1 MEVKIYFAVKVLCAL
16 FIFYHLW
23 VFLFCRKI
31 YGLWDKLH
39 NWARIT
45 RVRLWNYRKKRMAEK
60 AKRERRKKIYGKD
73 LPTDKPK
80 PIQAETPQKVE
91 ESPPVDDDPNE
102 VMGKSNIIY
111 YNDIEADRKIPTH
124 SLPLKEVE
132 LSVDKDINPDD
143 VEDNIEPQKGLT
155 EEDKRELMEPEGVI
169 PDPDFDKSLTYEDMN
184 NLVDVLNS
192 DNPDEQKSIRAA
204 STIHHKLANTVIL
217 DFLVNK
223 VSNEDKVNQL
233 LQECL
238 DANGNPLP
246 KRRKASKVK
255 SFDIPC
261 TRLRRRDTRNEG
273 NGGGGFRSVRYFKS
287 ALLPY
292 SLFIR
297 IPWRWGKV
305 PRRG

>member
-1 MEVKIYFAVKVLCAL
+1 MEAKIYFAVKVVCAL
-16 FIFYHLW
+16 VVFYRLW

-39 NWARIT
+39 NWARIA
-45 RVRLWNYRKKRMAEK
+45 RVGFWKYRKKRMAEK

-73 LPTDKPK
+73 LPTDKLK
-80 PIQAETPQKVE
+80 PIQAEALQKVD
-91 ESPPVDDDPNE
+91 ESPPIDDDPNE

-111 YNDIEADRKIPTH
+111 YEDVNAARTIPTH
-124 SLPLKEVE
+124 SLELKQVE
-132 LSVDKDINPDD
+132 LPVDKDINPDD
-143 VEDNIEPQKGLT
+143 VEDNFEPQKGLT
-155 EEDKRELMEPEGVI
+155 EEERRELMEPEGVI

-223 VSNEDKVNQL
+223 VSNENKVNLL

-238 DANGNPLP
+238 DTNGNPLP
-246 KRRKASKVK
+246 KRRKISKVK
-255 SFDIPC
+255 SFDI
-261 TRLRRRDTRNEG
+261 NK
-273 NGGGGFRSVRYFKS
+273 Y
-287 ALLPY
+287 A
-292 SLFIR
+292 
-297 IPWRWGKV
+297 
-305 PRRG
+305 

>member
-1 MEVKIYFAVKVLCAL
+1 MEAKIYFAVKVTFA
-16 FIFYHLW
+16 FVVFYHLW

-39 NWARIT
+39 NWACIT
-45 RVRLWNYRKKRMAEK
+45 RVRLWKCRKKRMAGK
-60 AKRERRKKIYGKD
+60 TKCERRRKIYGKD
-73 LPTDKPK
+73 LPTDEPK

-91 ESPPVDDDPNE
+91 ESTPIDDDQNE

-111 YNDIEADRKIPTH
+111 YDDINAARTIPTQ
-124 SLPLKEVE
+124 SLELKQVE
-132 LSVDKDINPDD
+132 LPVDKDINPDD

-204 STIHHKLANTVIL
+204 STIHYKLANTVIL

-246 KRRKASKVK
+246 KRRKASKIK
-255 SFDIPC
+255 SFDI
-261 TRLRRRDTRNEG
+261 NK
-273 NGGGGFRSVRYFKS
+273 Y
-287 ALLPY
+287 A
-292 SLFIR
+292 
-297 IPWRWGKV
+297 
-305 PRRG
+305 

>member
-16 FIFYHLW
+16 FVFYHLW

-45 RVRLWNYRKKRMAEK
+45 RVRLWKYRKKRMAEK

-73 LPTDKPK
+73 L
-80 PIQAETPQKVE
+80 
-91 ESPPVDDDPNE
+91 
-102 VMGKSNIIY
+102 
-111 YNDIEADRKIPTH
+111 
-124 SLPLKEVE
+124 KEVE
-132 LSVDKDINPDD
+132 LPVDKDINPDD

-223 VSNEDKVNQL
+223 VSNGDKVNQL

-255 SFDIPC
+255 SFDI
-261 TRLRRRDTRNEG
+261 NK
-273 NGGGGFRSVRYFKS
+273 Y
-287 ALLPY
+287 A
-292 SLFIR
+292 
-297 IPWRWGKV
+297 
-305 PRRG
+305 